1 MSAIDSGR
9 IKRLITLSLIYILLS
24 FFALI
29 YIYPLVW
36 IIFNS
41 LKGSAGE
48 IFSNPWAPPVNPT
61 FKNYIDAWQI
71 ANFGR
76 LYINSIIV
84 TSATITILVLLV
96 SLAGYGFSRFRF
108 RGRDALFL
116 IFVSGYMVPSASLVI
131 PLYFMMRNF
140 GLLNNLLGLILA
152 YVGLNIPLPLFIIR
166 SFYNNIP
173 ANLEEAAIIDG
184 ASPFTVFW
192 EIVFPLLRPGI
203 ASIGI
208 WIALNTWNEFLY
220 ALTFLSSPGTFTVPI
235 GLLSFFG
242 LYANAWGLILAG
254 FVIVLAPLEIIYMIF
269 QKQIVRGLTRGAIR
283 A

>member
-1 MSAIDSGR
+1 MSAIDKSR
-9 IKRLITLSLIYILLS
+9 MKRLVTLSFVYVFLS

-36 IIFNS
+36 IVFNS

-48 IFSNPWAPPVNPT
+48 IFSNPWTPPVNPT
-61 FKNYIDAWQI
+61 LENYIKAWQI

-131 PLYFMMRNF
+131 PLYFMMKSF

-166 SFYNNIP
+166 SFYNSIP
-173 ANLEEAAIIDG
+173 VNLEEAAIIDG

-254 FVIVLAPLEIIYMIF
+254 FVIVLAPLEIIYILF